1 MDLHTLH
8 IEHAVLL
15 GLYTA
20 LTVVNSSLHRRV
32 RGAVWFPVFTFY
44 LFLGSVLIALRG
56 VVPDVF
62 SVVLGGFFFPLAFAC
77 LHRSITEFFGLRQ
90 YLWRLQVLLAGVA
103 LVLLAGWGI
112 LSPHTAFRLIG
123 LSLVLATQLTLT
135 AVVVMRGSTGPLRL
149 PGTTMVVVL
158 VGLALNNL
166 LRAVNLLIYGAP
178 TNYATATALHLT
190 LTVLLT
196 SVLEGG
202 VVVTYV
208 WFTTAEMRHD
218 LETQAM
224 TDPLTHLMNRRAI
237 ELAAEKEIA
246 LARVTRRPLSAIM
259 IDLDDFKQIN
269 DTMGHSFGDSV
280 LKGVSRCLQ
289 HELRRSDFLARLGGD
304 EFVVLLPGASLDVAK
319 EMAERLCEHLG
330 KFEMV
335 SGETRTVIRAS
346 FGVSELRGTTVD
358 WSELMMSCD
367 RALYSVKDVG
377 GNRVLT
383 M

>member
-1 MDLHTLH
+1 MDLQTLH

-15 GLYTA
+15 GLFTA
-20 LTVVNSSLHRRV
+20 LTVVNSSLHRGV
-32 RGAVWFPVFTFY
+32 RGSVWFPVFTFY

-56 VVPDVF
+56 VVPAVF
-62 SVVLGGFFFPLAFAC
+62 SVVMGGFFFPLAFAC
-77 LHRSITEFFGLRQ
+77 LHRSITEFFGMRRK
-90 YLWRLQVLLAGVA
+90 LWRLQVGLVAGMLAWLTV
-103 LVLLAGWGI
+103 WGI
-112 LSPHTAFRLIG
+112 VWPHTEFRLIG
-123 LSLVLATQLTLT
+123 LSLVLMTQLTLT
-135 AVVVMRGSTGPLRL
+135 AVVVVRGSTGPLRL
-149 PGTTMVVVL
+149 PGITMAVL
-158 VGLALNNL
+158 LGGLALNYL
-166 LRAVNLLIYGAP
+166 VRSVSVMIYGVP
-178 TNYATATALHLT
+178 QNYFLGTGLHLS
-190 LTVLLT
+190 LAVLLA

-202 VVVTYV
+202 VVVAYV
-208 WFTTAEMRHD
+208 WFTTAELRHN

-280 LKGVSRCLQ
+280 LKGVARCLQ

-304 EFVVLLPGASLDVAK
+304 EFVVLLPGASLSVAK
-319 EMAERLCEHLG
+319 EMAERLRDHLE
-330 KFEMV
+330 KFDMV
-335 SGETRTVIRAS
+335 SGETRTRIQAS
-346 FGVSELRGTTVD
+346 FGVSELRGSTVD
-358 WSELMMSCD
+358 WGELMMSCD

-383 M
+383 V

>member
-1 MDLHTLH
+1 MDLQTLH
-8 IEHAVLL
+8 VEHAVLL
-15 GLYTA
+15 GLFTA

-56 VVPDVF
+56 MVPTVF
-62 SVVLGGFFFPLAFAC
+62 SVVMGGFFFPLAFAC
-77 LHRSITEFFGLRQ
+77 LHRSITEFFGLRR
-90 YLWRLQVLLAGVA
+90 YLWRLQVGLAGGM
-103 LVLLAGWGI
+103 LVWLVVWGI
-112 LSPHTAFRLIG
+112 VWPHTAFRLIG

-135 AVVVMRGSTGPLRL
+135 AVVVVKGSTGPLRL
-149 PGTTMVVVL
+149 PGTTMAVL
-158 VGLALNNL
+158 LASLALNYVV
-166 LRAVNLLIYGAP
+166 RAVGVAIYGVP
-178 TNYATATALHLT
+178 RDYFSGTGLHLS
-190 LTVLLT
+190 LAVLVA

-202 VVVTYV
+202 VVVAYV
-208 WFTTAEMRHD
+208 WFTTAELRHD

-269 DTMGHSFGDSV
+269 DSMGHSFGDSV
-280 LKGVSRCLQ
+280 LKGVARCLQ

-304 EFVVLLPGASLDVAK
+304 EFVVLLPGASLSVAK
-319 EMAERLCEHLG
+319 EMAERLRDHLA
-330 KFEMV
+330 KFDMV
-335 SGETRTVIRAS
+335 SGETRTRIRAS

-358 WSELMMSCD
+358 WGELMMSCD

-377 GNRVLT
+377 GNQVLT
-383 M
+383 L